1 MNAETAT
8 DLGLVTH
15 LVDIN
20 DVPNCITEI
29 HATGKPAD
37 KYPGKPMNENSP
49 VVKFAKKFFSDGNMD
64 ALLALEPVQTDS
76 MLKTR
81 PLLAN

>member
-29 HATGKPAD
+29 HAQV
-37 KYPGKPMNENSP
+37 SQ
-49 VVKFAKKFFSDGNMD
+49 
-64 ALLALEPVQTDS
+64 QTS
-76 MLKTR
+76 ILVSR
-81 PLLAN
+81 